1 MKLKRIANLI
11 LLGTL
16 TGVFGGAAAHGQ
28 CVVPPLLGFGPIDPV
43 HGFPDY
49 YIDSAG
55 TALQPCLNF
64 VCDPALALPAPNQ
77 AVSFPGNFPDEFFYH
92 RAISILGGPGFTK
105 ATLVLAL
112 EGSFLNG
119 VPAAGDQLVF
129 ARTRVTILGATPGG
143 VYTVT
148 HPYGVLPNLAADSLG
163 AVRFT
168 QDVGLVPGVFGAAL
182 NGGIGPFLH
191 FLAGP
196 VPPAPFNLGTSLAPQ
211 TVTGSPCGTNLFRI
225 EGTGLP
231 AGGFQ
236 TDKFGTLSGAI
247 APICGNGILDPTE
260 QCDDGNTVAGDC
272 CSPTCTFEPA
282 GQACDD
288 GNVCTINSTCDGAG
302 VCTVVGFTDGTPCN
316 DGNACTTADS
326 CAAGACVGG
335 PPPNCND
342 GNICTT

>member
-92 RAISILGGPGFTK
+92 RAISSLSGPGFTK
-105 ATLVLAL
+105 AVLVLAL

-119 VPAAGDQLVF
+119 VPAAGDQVVF

-148 HPYGVLPNLAADSLG
+148 HPYGVLTNLTADSLG

-168 QDVGLVPGVFGAAL
+168 RDVGFIPGMFGTAL
-182 NGGIGPFLH
+182 NGGIDPFLH
-191 FLAGP
+191 FLAGL
-196 VPPAPFNLGTSLAPQ
+196 VPPAPRTIGTSLADP
-211 TVTGSPCGTNLFRI
+211 TVTASRLAT
-225 EGTGLP
+225 
-231 AGGFQ
+231 
-236 TDKFGTLSGAI
+236 TL
-247 APICGNGILDPTE
+247 
-260 QCDDGNTVAGDC
+260 
-272 CSPTCTFEPA
+272 
-282 GQACDD
+282 
-288 GNVCTINSTCDGAG
+288 
-302 VCTVVGFTDGTPCN
+302 
-316 DGNACTTADS
+316 
-326 CAAGACVGG
+326 
-335 PPPNCND
+335 
-342 GNICTT
+342 

>member
-1 MKLKRIANLI
+1 MKLKLIANLI

-28 CVVPPLLGFGPIDPV
+28 CVVPPLGGLGPIDPV
-43 HGFPDY
+43 IGFPKY
-49 YIDSAG
+49 YIDSTG
-55 TALQPCLNF
+55 TALEPCLNF

-129 ARTRVTILGATPGG
+129 ARTRVPTPGATPGG
-143 VYTVT
+143 VYPVPS
-148 HPYGVLPNLAADSLG
+148 PYGVLPNLTADSLG
-163 AVRFT
+163 TVRFT
-168 QDVGLVPGVFGAAL
+168 QDIGTVPGMFGAAL

-196 VPPAPFNLGTSLAPQ
+196 VLPAPRNLGTSLADQ

-231 AGGFQ
+231 AGGVQ
-236 TDKFGTLSGAI
+236 TDKFGTLIGQI
-247 APICGNGILDPTE
+247 PPIRRNRAP
-260 QCDDGNTVAGDC
+260 
-272 CSPTCTFEPA
+272 
-282 GQACDD
+282 
-288 GNVCTINSTCDGAG
+288 
-302 VCTVVGFTDGTPCN
+302 
-316 DGNACTTADS
+316 
-326 CAAGACVGG
+326 
-335 PPPNCND
+335 
-342 GNICTT
+342 